1 MAVNVLHHG
10 MCFDGA
16 ASAALFTAFFKRQA
30 GAETFLYIPKDHCP
44 GDPYAEKDFDAD
56 EVVGLDFRYSQNP
69 RMTWFFDHHRSAFQL
84 PGDREHF
91 EADRSGRKFHDA
103 KARSC
108 AGYIAR
114 IVRREFDVDLRDHAE
129 LIRWAELIDS
139 ASFPTPDMPVRLDA
153 PALRLMTFVESN
165 SDPQLVAPFIRDL
178 LTSPM
183 AVHAQASYIEASLRP
198 RLEQHERDIAL
209 LKERLEIEEGILSF
223 TLLDQPGRF
232 YNKFIPYYHHPAV
245 RYVVGLIR
253 APGGRLKITA
263 GYNPWLPKPERE
275 HNLAAILEP
284 FGGGGHPFV
293 AGCAFAEDEEE
304 AAIQAQTAIIASL
317 QGPPTEPALL
327 ANLQAE

>member
-1 MAVNVLHHG
+1 MSVNVLHHG

-16 ASAALFTAFFKRQA
+16 ASAALFTAFFERQA
-30 GAETFLYIPKDHCP
+30 GVEVFRYIPKEHCP
-44 GDPYAEKDFDAD
+44 GDPYVDRDFDAD
-56 EVVGLDFRYSQNP
+56 EVACLDFRYSQNP

-91 EADRSGRKFHDA
+91 RSDQSGRKFHDDA
-103 KARSC
+103 ARSC

-114 IVRREFDVDLRDHAE
+114 IVRREFAVDLSDHAE

-139 ASFPTPDMPVRLDA
+139 ATFASPSMPVRLEA

-165 SDPQLVAPFIRDL
+165 SDPALVQPFIQDL
-178 LTSPM
+178 LTKPM
-183 AVHAQASYIEASLRP
+183 ERHAHADYIEASLRP
-198 RLEQHERDIAL
+198 RLEQHQRDICL
-209 LKERLEIEEGILSF
+209 LKERIVVNKGVASF
-223 TLLDQPGRF
+223 ALLDQPGRS
-232 YNKFIPYYHHPAV
+232 YNKFIPYYHYPQI
-245 RYVVGLIR
+245 RYVVGLVR

-293 AGCAFAEDEEE
+293 AGCAFAENEEE
-304 AAIQAQTAIIASL
+304 KAQRAQAAIIARL
-317 QGPPTEPALL
+317 QGPQTELSR
-327 ANLQAE
+327 